1 MLFRS
6 RIEMGE
12 KIVKQLTGAKQ
23 VRVRDMDG
31 TAKIEVGIDE
41 LHLLE
46 NNLVLQKIKSQL
58 KLISFEDVSIDPEG
72 YRPGKINVITN

>member
-1 MLFRS
+1 
-6 RIEMGE
+6 MGE

-46 NNLVLQKIKSQL
+46 NNLVFQKIKSQL

>member
-1 MLFRS
+1 
-6 RIEMGE
+6 
-12 KIVKQLTGAKQ
+12 
-23 VRVRDMDG
+23 MDG

-46 NNLVLQKIKSQL
+46 NNLVLQKIKNQL